1 MVRDLVDSSRIH
13 RDSIDNGAYLSRQ
26 SDMSEFQKG
35 LVWLRRDLRC
45 TDNATLTQ
53 ALTACREVYVV
64 FVFDTTI
71 LASLPTDDRRVA
83 FIHDSV
89 VALAKTLKDAGGA
102 LIVRHGDPSAEIPAL
117 AKSLGVQAAFAGR
130 DYEPA
135 AVVRDRTVARS
146 LDDLGIVFETVKDQ
160 VIFEASEI
168 LTAQGEPYSV
178 FTPYQRAWLKQV
190 RPVDL
195 APHGGKHDLQRLAVP
210 PNGDVTLPSLASLG
224 FEVPDSHRMTIP
236 AGEPGARQLL
246 DDFLPRMAHYHERR
260 DYPAVRGP
268 SYLSVHLRFGTISIR
283 TLAREAHAAMLR
295 GGDAGSG
302 AQTWLSELIWR
313 EFYFMILHHHPDVV
327 GKAFK
332 PAYDAIEWATGKTAD
347 ANFQAWCE
355 GRTGYPLVDAAM
367 RQINQTGY
375 MHNRLRMVTASFLVK
390 DLGID
395 WRRGEAYFACA
406 LNDFDLSANN
416 GGWQWAAS
424 TGCDAQPYFR
434 IFNPVTQSEK
444 FDPQGRFIRKYVP
457 ELADL
462 PDKALHSPWRADAQ
476 TLLDAKVTLGR
487 DYPQPLVAHDVA
499 RKETLARYA
508 VVKTPA
514 VSGKRDNDVDA
525 E

>member
-1 MVRDLVDSSRIH
+1 LGETY
-13 RDSIDNGAYLSRQ
+13 NGAHVLRQ
-26 SDMSEFQKG
+26 TDMSEFQKG

-45 TDNATLTQ
+45 TDNATLAH
-53 ALTACREVYVV
+53 ALATCAEVYAV

-71 LASLPTDDRRVA
+71 LDALPRDDRRVA

-89 VALAKTLKDAGGA
+89 RELATSLADAGGV
-102 LIVRHGDPSAEIPAL
+102 LIVRHGDPTEAIPAL
-117 AKSLGVQAAFAGR
+117 AKSLGVQAVFAGR

-135 AVVRDRTVARS
+135 AVARDRSVARS
-146 LDDLGIVFETVKDQ
+146 LDDLGIAFEVVKDQ

-195 APHGGKHDLQRLAVP
+195 APHGRQSDWQHLAVP
-210 PNGDVTLPSLASLG
+210 PEGKQALPSLASMG
-224 FEVPDSHRMTIP
+224 FEVSDARRMAIP
-236 AGEPGARQLL
+236 TGESGARQLL

-313 EFYFMILHHHPDVV
+313 EFYFMILHHHPGVV
-327 GKAFK
+327 ASAFK
-332 PAYDAIEWATGKTAD
+332 PAYDAIEWATGNAAD
-347 ANFQAWCE
+347 ADFRAWCE

-367 RQINQTGY
+367 RQIHQTGY

-390 DLGID
+390 DFGID
-395 WRRGEAYFACA
+395 WRRGEAYFARA
-406 LNDFDLSANN
+406 LNDFDLAANN

-457 ELADL
+457 ELANL
-462 PDKALHSPWRADAQ
+462 PDKALHAPWRADPQ
-476 TLLDAKVTLGR
+476 TLRDAGVTLGR
-487 DYPQPLVAHDVA
+487 DYPPPRVAHDVA

-514 VSGKRDNDVDA
+514 ASDKGDHAADA